1 MTVYFV
7 VAPIA
12 IKLISERIYM
22 VKKDIILGIET
33 SCDETAASIVV
44 DGHDVKSNIVA
55 SQIKKHAVYGGVVPE
70 LAAREHLKAIK
81 PVTESAIRE
90 AGIEKEDINAIA
102 VTDGPGLMPALLVG
116 LNFARGFSA
125 ALNIPVIGINHF
137 IAHIYAAFLNDN
149 LSLLNSRQQYPIL
162 AIVVSGGHTALVLI
176 NDDKS
181 AKVVGTTIDDAAGEA
196 LDKGAKLLDLGYPG
210 GPIIDKIS
218 KNGKIDEYNFPR
230 SLMGAGGKPLSKAN
244 KFNFSFSGLKTS
256 LLYHIERN
264 GGVENVKEN
273 LLEDTVASY
282 QYAVIDVLCLKT
294 IKAAKYFDAKSVVL
308 CGGVAQNSLFRTE
321 LANRLP
327 KNIDFILT
335 QREYCGDNAAMIA
348 GLGWHYYKNNEF
360 CDFNLDS
367 YSRLP
372 EFSEVPFIPK
382 L

>member
-1 MTVYFV
+1 M
-7 VAPIA
+7 P
-12 IKLISERIYM
+12 KS
-22 VKKDIILGIET
+22 DIVLGIET
-33 SCDETAASIVV
+33 SCDETAASIVI
-44 DGHDVKSNIVA
+44 DGYDVKSNIVA

-81 PVTESAIRE
+81 PVTESAIKE
-90 AGIEKEDINAIA
+90 AGISKEDIKAIA

-137 IAHIYAAFLNDN
+137 IAHIYAAFLNDKITF
-149 LSLLNSRQQYPIL
+149 LNKKEKYPIL
-162 AIVVSGGHTALVLI
+162 ALVVSGGHTALVLI

-181 AKVVGTTIDDAAGEA
+181 SKVIGTTIDDAAGEA

-218 KNGKIDEYNFPR
+218 KTGKIDKYNFPR
-230 SLMGAGGKPLSKAN
+230 SLMGAGGKPVSAAN
-244 KFNFSFSGLKTS
+244 KLNFSFSGLKTS

-264 GGVENVKEN
+264 NGVEHVKTN

-282 QYAVIDVLCLKT
+282 QYALIDVLCLKT
-294 IKAAKYFDAKSVVL
+294 IKAARQYGVNSVVL
-308 CGGVAQNSLFRTE
+308 CGGVAQNSLLREE

-327 KNIDFILT
+327 KNLDFVLT
-335 QREYCGDNAAMIA
+335 PREFCGDNAAMIA
-348 GLGWHYYKNNEF
+348 GLGWHYYKNKNFSE
-360 CDFNLDS
+360 FNLDS

-372 EFSEVPFIPK
+372 NFSKIPFVPHM
-382 L
+382 